1 LTQFEQGYKNI
12 KTDGGDLIMRVT
24 SLYESKKPLISM
36 EFFPPRNEKT
46 AETFGTLVDNLSK
59 LNPDYMSV
67 TFGAG
72 GSTRDG
78 SYQTVKQIWVEKNV
92 PTVAY
97 IAGFGLSPDEITGVL
112 DNYKNLGIETIFVI
126 RGDKPTGDDF
136 APHPDS
142 LAYASDMIAFIKE
155 RYDFTLGCAGYPEG
169 HFEAESLEKDIEYLK
184 LKVDNGAEY
193 IVSQYFYDNN
203 FFFNYYNKCR
213 GAGINVPII
222 PGIMPVYTIKMTDML
237 SKICGATITSELQRH
252 LDAVNADD
260 KDTVLNLGVDFA
272 TEQCRGLL
280 KEGVDGLHFY
290 TMNRSKSTT
299 EILNRLKKEALL

>member
-1 LTQFEQGYKNI
+1 
-12 KTDGGDLIMRVT
+12 MRVT
-24 SLYESKKPLISM
+24 DLYESKKPVISM
-36 EFFPPRNEKT
+36 EYFPPRNAKA

-78 SYQTVKQIWVEKNV
+78 SYQTVKQIMVDKNL

-97 IAGFGLSPDEITGVL
+97 IAGYGLSPDEITSVL
-112 DNYKNLGIETIFVI
+112 DKYKNLGVETIFVI
-126 RGDKPTGDDF
+126 RGDKPRGDDF
-136 APHPDS
+136 NPHPDS

-169 HFEAESLEKDIEYLK
+169 HVEAESLEKDIEYLK

-193 IVSQYFYDNN
+193 IVAQYFYDNN
-203 FFFNYYNKCR
+203 FFFEYCKKCR
-213 GAGINVPII
+213 EAGINVPII
-222 PGIMPVYTIKMTDML
+222 PGIMPVYTVKMTGML
-237 SKICGATITSELQRH
+237 SKVCGATITNEMQKR

-260 KDTVLNLGVDFA
+260 KNAVLNLGVDFA
-272 TEQCRGLL
+272 VGQCRGLL

-290 TMNRSKSTT
+290 TMDRSKSTT
-299 EILNRLKKEALL
+299 EIINRLKNEKLL